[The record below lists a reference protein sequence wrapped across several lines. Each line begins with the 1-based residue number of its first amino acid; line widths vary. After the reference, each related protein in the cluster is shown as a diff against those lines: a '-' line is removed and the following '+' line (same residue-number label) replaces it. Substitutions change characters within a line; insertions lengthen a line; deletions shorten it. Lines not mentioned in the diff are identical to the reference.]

1 MKRLNNELFDKISNI
16 ENLREAHKNA
26 KKGKTHYSEVKM
38 VDKNLDFYL
47 NKIKIMLEEGSYQ
60 VSKYKIKKI
69 FDRTKEREIF
79 ILPYFPDRIIQWAI
93 MLQIRDRIEK
103 NLISSTY
110 ASIPNRGMHNA
121 LRRMDKDIRKESP
134 IYYLKLDVR
143 KFYPSIDKEI
153 LKLKVNKIIKCK
165 KTLDLIFKIINSV
178 ENGVPIGNYLSQ
190 YLGNLYLSDLDH
202 YCKEKLKCGMYY
214 RYMDDIVILNKD
226 KKFLHIVLS
235 EIRAFL
241 EKEKLELKKNYR
253 ISMIEKEGIDFLGF
267 RHFGNKIILRKSIK
281 NKLKTMT
288 PKNIGSYYGWIIP
301 TDCNMLKYKYFEEVS
316 K

>member
-1 MKRLNNELFDKISNI
+1 MKRLNNELFDKICSI
-16 ENLREAHKNA
+16 ENLIEAHKNA
-26 KKGKTHYSEVKM
+26 RKGKTHYSEVKM

-47 NKIKIMLEEGSYQ
+47 SKIKLMLEENSYQ

-110 ASIPNRGMHNA
+110 ASIPNRGIHNV
-121 LRRMDKDIRKESP
+121 LIRMDKDIRKESP
-134 IYYLKLDVR
+134 VYYLKLDVR

-153 LKLKVNKIIKCK
+153 LKLKVNRIIKCK

-288 PKNIGSYYGWIIP
+288 PKNIGSYYGWIVP

>member
-1 MKRLNNELFDKISNI
+1 MKRLNNELFYKISNI

-26 KKGKTHYSEVKM
+26 RKGKTHYSEVKI
-38 VDKNLDFYL
+38 VDKDLDFYL

-69 FDRTKEREIF
+69 FDRTKERKIF

-103 NLISSTY
+103 NLITTSY
-110 ASIPNRGMHNA
+110 ASIPNRGIHKA
-121 LRRMDKDIRKESP
+121 LNKMSCDIRKEEP
-134 IYYLKLDVR
+134 TYYLKVDVR

-153 LKLKVNKIIKCK
+153 LKTKVSRIIKCK
-165 KTLDLIFKIINSV
+165 RTLDLIFKIINSV
-178 ENGVPIGNYLSQ
+178 ENGIPIGNYLSQ

-202 YCKEKLKCGMYY
+202 YCKETLKCKMYY
-214 RYMDDIVILNKD
+214 RYMDDVVILHSD
-226 KKFLHIVLS
+226 KKFLHKILI
-235 EIRAFL
+235 EIGDIL
-241 EKEKLELKKNYR
+241 KLENLVLKQNYR
-253 ISMIEKEGIDFLGF
+253 ISNIEKEGIDFLGF

-301 TDCNMLKYKYFEEVS
+301 TDCNMLKYKYFEEAS

>member
-1 MKRLNNELFDKISNI
+1 MKRLNNEVFDKICDI

-26 KKGKTHYSEVKM
+26 RRGKTHYAEVKM
-38 VDKNLDFYL
+38 VDENLDFHL
-47 NKIKIMLEEGSYQ
+47 DKIKFMLEEDAYQ
-60 VSKYKIKKI
+60 VSKYTVKKI

-93 MLQIRDRIEK
+93 MLQIRDRIER

-110 ASIPNRGMHNA
+110 ASIPNRGIHNA
-121 LRRMDKDIRKESP
+121 LNKMDKDIRKENP
-134 IYYLKLDVR
+134 VYYLKLDVK

-153 LKLKVNKIIKCK
+153 LKLKVSRVIKCK
-165 KTLDLIFKIINSV
+165 RTLGLIFKIIDSV
-178 ENGVPIGNYLSQ
+178 ENGIPIGNYLSQ

-202 YCKEKLKCGMYY
+202 YCKEKLKCKMYY

-226 KKFLHIVLS
+226 KKILHEILS
-235 EIRAFL
+235 EIKMFL
-241 EKEKLELKKNYR
+241 EKEKLELKQNYR
-253 ISMIEKEGIDFLGF
+253 ISIIEKEGIDFLGF
-267 RHFGNKIILRKSIK
+267 RHFGDKIILRKSIK

-301 TDCNMLKYKYFEEVS
+301 TDCNILKYKYFKEV
-316 K
+316 